1 MNEIAII
8 ASRIRTSV
16 FQNVRI
22 NFTGLKPSSNPDTI
36 AARKQPVPV
45 AESQLKSYRAASGVG
60 FATTGTAREIA
71 LCRYGTS
78 HPGGPARTL
87 PLAITTRNAGV
98 VARFMAS
105 FMDGRPHRSTKRD
118 KMAKGIHAFRT
129 CPAV

>member
-1 MNEIAII
+1 MNEMAIM
-8 ASRIRTSV
+8 ASRILVSV

-22 NFTGLKPSSNPDTI
+22 NATGLRPSNNPDMI

-71 LCRYGTS
+71 LCKYGTF
-78 HPGGPARTL
+78 HPGGPGRTL
-87 PLAITTRNAGV
+87 PSAKTTRNAGV

-105 FMDGRPHRSTKRD
+105 FMDGRPQRSTKRD
-118 KMAKGIHAFRT
+118 KTAKGIHAFRT
-129 CPAV
+129 CPAL